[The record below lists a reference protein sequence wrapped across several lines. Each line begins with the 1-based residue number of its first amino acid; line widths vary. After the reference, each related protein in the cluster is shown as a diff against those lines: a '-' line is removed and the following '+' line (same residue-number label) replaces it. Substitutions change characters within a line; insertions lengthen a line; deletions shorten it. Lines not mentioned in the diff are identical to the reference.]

1 MLYLGDTIIQKGT
14 EGNVFY
20 LIKEGTVRVS
30 DVGDGKT
37 YLDHDLGPGEYFGER
52 ALITGEPRAAN
63 IQAFTNVTLM
73 ALDRLSFDSLLGP
86 LKEVLNQNMI
96 VRVLDSLKW
105 FKDFSASLKLRV
117 AREFVLE
124 TYETGSYNF
133 FVLFRVLCSGM
144 LFLIE
149 LQYVCSAPILS
160 NKVCRS
166 EME

>member
-1 MLYLGDTIIQKGT
+1 MHSISGDELIKKGT
-14 EGNVFY
+14 DGNVFY
-20 LIKEGTVRVS
+20 MIKEGRVRVS
-30 DVGDGKT
+30 DVGDGRT
-37 YLDHDLGPGEYFGER
+37 YSDHDLGPGEYFGER

-63 IQAFTNVTLM
+63 IRAITNVVLM

-124 TYETGSYNF
+124 TYETGSDDF
-133 FVLFRVLCSGM
+133 
-144 LFLIE
+144 
-149 LQYVCSAPILS
+149 
-160 NKVCRS
+160 
-166 EME
+166 